1 MQQGQKSNA
10 RPALKALVAE
20 ATQALALLDTER
32 LEELARSCEAL
43 NREMADAG
51 PEERAAW
58 AREAADAAKGMAV
71 LSRVL
76 DVTRSNGRVLRRLIE
91 LRSGQS
97 EYSPFA
103 DAPVKM
109 LESGHG
115 ND

>member
-1 MQQGQKSNA
+1 MQQGMESGV

-20 ATQALALLDTER
+20 ATQALALLDAER

-43 NREMADAG
+43 NRELAEAG
-51 PEERAAW
+51 PKERAAM
-58 AREAADAAKGMAV
+58 ARDAADAAKGMAV
-71 LSRVL
+71 FSRVM

-91 LRSGQS
+91 LRAGQT

-109 LESGHG
+109 LESGDGH
-115 ND
+115 D